1 MAVSLLSIALGAPA
15 PTTASLLA
23 STTPPSPRAAASRHM
38 TQLLA
43 GVRGRREDCQPDPD
57 LCAAALYGQ
66 IECCDSAWDC
76 PKEPANEMMGSAIDS
91 LMRPNGEKAAVKCD
105 KGKWGNG
112 GCCVYS

>member
-1 MAVSLLSIALGAPA
+1 MFASCGAPT
-15 PTTASLLA
+15 PTTAALLA
-23 STTPPSPRAAASRHM
+23 NSTAPRAATSRHM

-43 GVRGRREDCQPDPD
+43 GVRGRRDDCQPDPD

-76 PKEPANEMMGSAIDS
+76 PKEPPNEMMGSIIDG
-91 LMRPNGEKAAVKCD
+91 LMRPNGEKARVKCD

>member
-1 MAVSLLSIALGAPA
+1 MATFLFASCGAPT
-15 PTTASLLA
+15 PTTAALLA
-23 STTPPSPRAAASRHM
+23 NSTAPRAATSRHM

-43 GVRGRREDCQPDPD
+43 GVRGRRDDCQPDPD

-76 PKEPANEMMGSAIDS
+76 PKEPPNEMMGSIIDG
-91 LMRPNGEKAAVKCD
+91 LMRPNGEKARVKCD